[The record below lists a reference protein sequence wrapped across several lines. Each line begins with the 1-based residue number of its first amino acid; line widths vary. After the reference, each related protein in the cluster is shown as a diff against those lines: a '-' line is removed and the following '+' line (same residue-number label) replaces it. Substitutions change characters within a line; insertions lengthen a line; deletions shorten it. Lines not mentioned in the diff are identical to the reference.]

1 MSFIHS
7 FTTHWVSAMNQVK
20 EQDYDCEQDRLKS
33 RSLWSLHSRERER
46 RDQWELAGLT
56 CGSSSNMTSF
66 PEFPRAPWTTSCT
79 WSPFWNSWA
88 CDSRQEHIL
97 VICHSRQG
105 GDQNLWGRADV
116 TILKVRNLNWL
127 LNLWESYAWEIYPS
141 LRKYRL
147 CFSQISCKNVPCA

>member
-1 MSFIHS
+1 M
-7 FTTHWVSAMNQVK
+7 M
-20 EQDYDCEQDRLKS
+20 
-33 RSLWSLHSRERER
+33 
-46 RDQWELAGLT
+46 
-56 CGSSSNMTSF
+56 SF

-79 WSPFWNSWA
+79 WSPVWNSGA

-147 CFSQISCKNVPCA
+147 CFSQISCKNVPCMWRYLASKDKWPVRHWYDHCLFGNLLFCFKFLKSFKTCNKKLSHTLYPPSSVVNI